1 MSRFA
6 SCKRWAVLGAATL
19 ALSLS
24 APVWA
29 EQYTVAF
36 VPKLVGIPY
45 FAAMKKGMDKA
56 GEKFGMKIVYQGPST
71 ADVAQQ
77 VNIVSSLINQGVDAV
92 GVAANSPTAF
102 GPMVEKARKKH
113 IVFYSTDS
121 QVAAEGNQ
129 LRVSQVNDKALGYKV
144 IDVLAKQLKAQ
155 KGQAEGQKSYKIAFV
170 SGGSTAT
177 NLNTWIKFMK
187 QRLKNKYPNIELVDI
202 QYGGEDVT
210 RATNI
215 TNQLISAYPDLD
227 GIVGI
232 NTTAV
237 PGAAQAVL
245 TSGKKGQIVVTGIT
259 DPNTV
264 RPYVINGTVKKVVLW
279 NPVDLGY
286 LTGWGVKQIL
296 EGKSFKPVNDVPGL
310 DHKIKYDPQT
320 KTLLLGPPM
329 VIDKSKIQLD
339 F

>member
-1 MSRFA
+1 MSRLI
-6 SCKRWAVLGAATL
+6 SCKRWAVLGGTAL
-19 ALSLS
+19 ALTLS

-29 EQYTVAF
+29 KQYTVAF

-56 GEKFGMKIVYQGPST
+56 GKRFDMKIVYQGPSS

-77 VNIVSSLINQGVDAV
+77 VNIVSSLINQGVDAI

-102 GPMVEKARKKH
+102 GPMVKKARKKH

-121 QVAAEGNQ
+121 QVAAHGNQ

-144 IDVLAKQLKAQ
+144 IDVLAEQLKAQ
-155 KGQAEGQKSYKIAFV
+155 NGQAKGKIAFV

-187 QRLKNKYPNIELVDI
+187 ERLKDKYPNIKLVDV

-210 RATNI
+210 KATNI

-245 TSGKKGQIVVTGIT
+245 TSGKKGQIVVTGIS
-259 DPNTV
+259 DPNTI
-264 RPYVINGTVKKVVLW
+264 RPYVMNGTVKKVVLW

-286 LTGWGVKQIL
+286 LTGWGVKQL
-296 EGKSFKPVNDVPGL
+296 LAGKSFKPVNDVPGL
-310 DHKIKYDPQT
+310 DHKIKYNPQT

-329 VIDKSKIQLD
+329 VIDKSNIQLD

>member
-1 MSRFA
+1 MSRHAFF
-6 SCKRWAVLGAATL
+6 KRWAVLGGTTL
-19 ALSLS
+19 ALALGSS
-24 APVWA
+24 ATWA
-29 EQYTVAF
+29 EQYTVGF

-45 FAAMKKGMDKA
+45 FAAMKQGMDKA
-56 GEKFGMKIVYQGPST
+56 GKQFDMKIVYQGPSS

-77 VNIVSSLINQGVDAV
+77 VNIVSSLINQGVDAI

-102 GPMVEKARKKH
+102 GPMVKKARDKN

-121 QVAAEGNQ
+121 QVDADGNQ

-144 IDVLAKQLKAQ
+144 IDVLAAQLKANTG
-155 KGQAEGQKSYKIAFV
+155 KTSGKVAFV

-187 QRLKNKYPNIELVDI
+187 ARLADKYPDIELVDV

-210 RATNI
+210 KATNI

-227 GIVGI
+227 GIVGV
-232 NTTAV
+232 NTTSV

-245 TSGKKGQIVVTGIT
+245 TSGKKGQIAVTGIT
-259 DPNTV
+259 DPNTI
-264 RPYVINGTVKKVVLW
+264 RPYVMNGTVNKVVLW
-279 NPVDLGY
+279 NPIDLGY
-286 LTGWGVKQIL
+286 LTGWGVKQLL

-310 DHKIKYDPQT
+310 GKVKYDEQT

-329 VIDKSKIQLD
+329 VIDKSNIQMD

>member
-1 MSRFA
+1 MLRSI
-6 SCKRWAVLGAATL
+6 SYKRWAVLAGTAL
-19 ALSLS
+19 ALTCS

-29 EQYTVAF
+29 KQYTVGF

-56 GEKFGMKIVYQGPST
+56 GEQFDMKVVYQGPSS

-77 VNIVSSLINQGVDAV
+77 VDIVSSLINQGVDAI

-102 GPMVEKARKKH
+102 GPMVKKARQNN

-121 QVAAEGNQ
+121 QVAADGNQ

-144 IDVLAKQLKAQ
+144 IDVMASELKAK
-155 KGQAEGQKSYKIAFV
+155 KGQAKGRIAFV
-170 SGGSTAT
+170 SGGPTAS

-187 QRLKNKYPNIELVDI
+187 QRLKDKYPDIKLVDV

-210 RATNI
+210 KATNI

-227 GIVGI
+227 GIVGV
-232 NTTAV
+232 NTTSV

-245 TSGKKGQIVVTGIT
+245 TSGKKGQVVVTGIT
-259 DPNTV
+259 DPNTI
-264 RPYVINGTVKKVVLW
+264 RPYVMNGTVDKVVLW

-286 LTGWGVKQIL
+286 LTGWGVKQLL

-310 DHKIKYDPQT
+310 DHKIKYDDKT

-329 VIDKSKIQLD
+329 VIDKSNIQLD

>member
-6 SCKRWAVLGAATL
+6 SCKRWAVLGGTAL
-19 ALSLS
+19 ALTLS

-29 EQYTVAF
+29 KQYTVAF

-56 GEKFGMKIVYQGPST
+56 GKQFDMKIVYQGPSS

-77 VNIVSSLINQGVDAV
+77 VNIVSSLINQGVDAI

-102 GPMVEKARKKH
+102 GPMVKKARKKH

-121 QVAAEGNQ
+121 QVAADGNQ

-144 IDVLAKQLKAQ
+144 IDVLAEQLKAQ
-155 KGQAEGQKSYKIAFV
+155 NGQAKGKIAFV

-187 QRLKNKYPNIELVDI
+187 ERLKDKYPNIKLVDV

-210 RATNI
+210 KATDI

-245 TSGKKGQIVVTGIT
+245 TSGKKGKIVVTGIS
-259 DPNTV
+259 DPNTI
-264 RPYVINGTVKKVVLW
+264 RPYVMNGTVKKVVLW

-286 LTGWGVKQIL
+286 LTGWGVKQL
-296 EGKSFKPVNDVPGL
+296 LDGKQFKAVNEVPGL
-310 DHKIKYDPQT
+310 DHKIKYDAQT

-329 VIDKSKIQLD
+329 VIDKSNIQLD

>member
-1 MSRFA
+1 MSRLT
-6 SCKRWAVLGAATL
+6 SCKRWAVLGGTAL
-19 ALSLS
+19 ALTLS

-29 EQYTVAF
+29 KQYTVAF

-56 GEKFGMKIVYQGPST
+56 GKRFDMKIVYQGPSS

-77 VNIVSSLINQGVDAV
+77 VNIVSSLINQGVDAI

-102 GPMVEKARKKH
+102 GPMVKKARKKH

-121 QVAAEGNQ
+121 QVAAQGNQ

-144 IDVLAKQLKAQ
+144 IDVLAEQLKAQ
-155 KGQAEGQKSYKIAFV
+155 NGQAKGKIAFV

-187 QRLKNKYPNIELVDI
+187 ERLKDKYPNIKLVDV

-210 RATNI
+210 KATNI

-245 TSGKKGQIVVTGIT
+245 TSGKKGQIVVTGIS
-259 DPNTV
+259 DPNTI
-264 RPYVINGTVKKVVLW
+264 RPYVMNGTVKKVVLW

-286 LTGWGVKQIL
+286 LTGWGVKQL
-296 EGKSFKPVNDVPGL
+296 LAGKSFKPVNDVPGL
-310 DHKIKYDPQT
+310 DHKIKYNPQT

-329 VIDKSKIQLD
+329 VIDKSNIQLD